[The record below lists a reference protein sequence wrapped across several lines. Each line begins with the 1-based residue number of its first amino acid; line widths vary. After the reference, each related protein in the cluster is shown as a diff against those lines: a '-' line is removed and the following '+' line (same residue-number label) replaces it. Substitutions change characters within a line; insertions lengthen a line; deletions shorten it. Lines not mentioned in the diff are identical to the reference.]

1 MNKNISQWI
10 VVYLLPYSVVAV
22 STLMNG
28 VGLGGAKLDGAII
41 VLKTIFIPMVASPFL
56 ASMGYIIGFTAE
68 TKNAPFYTV
77 EFKLALV
84 ACFIVSIVMFVV
96 GVKNR
101 NKLWGKALNATGFYL
116 WCIGGLVSLAPSI

>member
-41 VLKTIFIPMVASPFL
+41 VLKTIFIPMVASPFW

-68 TKNAPFYTV
+68 KKTLLFT
-77 EFKLALV
+77 L
-84 ACFIVSIVMFVV
+84 
-96 GVKNR
+96 
-101 NKLWGKALNATGFYL
+101 
-116 WCIGGLVSLAPSI
+116 